1 MLTLENSSAKS
12 INSVSKSTNNPSA
25 SKIKDSSTNN
35 SIDMPEYS
43 LKLYKEYM
51 DTIDNGL
58 TNIEELKKEFEKC
71 VNSEVFIKDELRKFK
86 VDELKRKL
94 TIYSWATRKED
105 IIKDVYK
112 GMLIR
117 FCVGRDVVST
127 SSFTI
132 GSTGIRSEISLLDS
146 IRKTV
151 LEVTQ
156 ADLEKRVNSVIA
168 RKEFINKSFT
178 NPESKEEFKLFIRY
192 NGESSLSPEQKIRWD
207 ELNADTTL
215 EKKQK
220 ELEQKA
226 IISKVALDNVKL
238 ELKEYFH
245 TKRNHIVYIVTLSQ
259 KVDRGV
265 FDELCKKARQLGGNY
280 ATAWHSSPA
289 GFMFNDE
296 SEAQKFM
303 QLKEGD
309 VSRLDDLKA
318 RQEEVKEAAVER
330 LQEVAENLTEKAI
343 ESQSVERKV
352 NTERKARFA
361 ANAEKE
367 AEYNLFL
374 ASTLENIAEAIS
386 NQQTKYLS
394 NIRAKTHIETLEY
407 ILRSTKWEKAKKESK
422 RYEDI
427 KDDDP
432 VIDDVELIE
441 YPYPTLHF
449 SHLRDASSIKQAKGI
464 TLIIRRLT
472 KLFNQK
478 EKDKGYI
485 TIKNT
490 YLVEDIKKL
499 VSKIRP
505 FDKTL
510 AEYMSDRYS
519 HYERLQVMGLPNLP
533 TLRTALRE
541 YFSYR
546 GEQKKLDPI
555 KQMERALIG
564 TKIEGYFPTPKVVVE
579 QMLELAEIE
588 EGMTVIEP
596 NGGKGNIADLIRERH
611 PQANLS
617 VIEINSRLREILIAK
632 GHNLVGWNFLEHQGS
647 YDRVLMNPPFED
659 HQDIQHI
666 KFAHSL
672 LNPGGKV
679 VAIMSESPFFRM
691 DKESVS
697 FRDWLESVGGTN
709 EKLPNGS
716 FLDSE
721 RSTGVATRLV
731 VISKPKINSD
741 SEEIEVLAV
750 DNSKVDTTNFVDIT
764 VENNFTESF
773 TQVGSEKHSEV
784 LISEET
790 NIVDEIPNE
799 VEVANEVVEVNDEV
813 NDETSE
819 LELNLLVQ
827 ESEEIKLSTTD
838 TMYIAPSE
846 KILGFDEY
854 EEIRDK
860 FLQHQQ
866 NYSEIK
872 MNPITHGWQ
881 DIEHTYHGY
890 LLLSPGGKLVS
901 TIADEMLL
909 PNRKEVINFR
919 KWLKSVDATVEK
931 LDGKQLIVITKNTL
945 F

>member
-1 MLTLENSSAKS
+1 MLVQTNEPNTMSTERKPVGIMAAIEAKTVPKQAPAIATSNPYTIKEHKEFMDKLDLAQVTAQELKDTFERAVGSEGNLKAELSKLKVAELKDMLRGSFYRSEKKEYLIGKVYERVLMGFSLSESFMWQPFSETYNDAMRRQVYEASDEKILERAETLSRREKFLKKALINPETKEEYNLFILYRGEKSLSSEQKVVWDEFQA
-12 INSVSKSTNNPSA
+12 INS
-25 SKIKDSSTNN
+25 
-35 SIDMPEYS
+35 
-43 LKLYKEYM
+43 L
-51 DTIDNGL
+51 
-58 TNIEELKKEFEKC
+58 
-71 VNSEVFIKDELRKFK
+71 
-86 VDELKRKL
+86 
-94 TIYSWATRKED
+94 AT
-105 IIKDVYK
+105 
-112 GMLIR
+112 
-117 FCVGRDVVST
+117 
-127 SSFTI
+127 
-132 GSTGIRSEISLLDS
+132 
-146 IRKTV
+146 
-151 LEVTQ
+151 Q
-156 ADLEKRVNSVIA
+156 
-168 RKEFINKSFT
+168 
-178 NPESKEEFKLFIRY
+178 
-192 NGESSLSPEQKIRWD
+192 EQR
-207 ELNADTTL
+207 LA
-215 EKKQK
+215 
-220 ELEQKA
+220 QKA
-226 IISKVALDNVKL
+226 IVSKVDLGNVKL
-238 ELKEYFH
+238 ELVKHFH
-245 TKRNHIVYIVTLSQ
+245 THRNHDVFIVTMSER
-259 KVDRGV
+259 VDKEV
-265 FDELCKKARQLGGNY
+265 YEELCKKARQLGGNY
-280 ATAWHSSPA
+280 SKPWRDKATGSLSPG
-289 GFMFNDE
+289 GFMFNNE
-296 SEAQKFM
+296 TEAQKFM
-303 QLKEGD
+303 QLKESD
-309 VSRLDDLKA
+309 ISRLDDLKA
-318 RQEEVKEAAVER
+318 HQEEVQANAIEH
-330 LQEVAENLTEKAI
+330 LQEVAESLTEKAK

-374 ASTLENIAEAIS
+374 ASTLENIAEAICS
-386 NQQTKYLS
+386 QQTKYLS

-422 RYEDI
+422 RYEDV

-432 VIDDVELIE
+432 IVDDVELIE

-449 SHLRDASSIKQAKGI
+449 SHLKDASSIKQAKGI
-464 TLIIRRLT
+464 TLIIKRLT

-478 EKDKGYI
+478 DKDKGYI

-505 FDKTL
+505 FDKLL
-510 AEYMSDRYS
+510 AEYMSDRYA

-617 VIEINSRLREILIAK
+617 VIEINSRLRDILIAK

-647 YDRVLMNPPFED
+647 YDRVLMNPPFEE

-697 FRDWLESVGGTN
+697 FRDWLESVGGTS
-709 EKLPNGS
+709 EKLPSGS

-741 SEEIEVLAV
+741 SKEMEVLDV
-750 DNSKVDTTNFVDIT
+750 DNPNVDTNNSIDIT
-764 VENNFTESF
+764 VENSFTESF
-773 TQVGSEKHSEV
+773 TQVESEKHSEV

-799 VEVANEVVEVNDEV
+799 VEVANEVDEV
-813 NDETSE
+813 SDEAIEETSE

-827 ESEEIKLSTTD
+827 ESEEIKLDTTN
-838 TMYIAPSE
+838 TMDIAPSE
-846 KILGFDEY
+846 KVLGFDEY
-854 EEIRDK
+854 EEIRNN
-860 FLQHQQ
+860 FLQHQETYEQ
-866 NYSEIK
+866 IK

-881 DIEHTYHGY
+881 DIEHTYHAYY
-890 LLLSPGGKLVS
+890 LLNPGGKLVS

-909 PNRKEVINFR
+909 PNKKEVIHFR
-919 KWLKSVDATVEK
+919 KWLKSVSATVEK
-931 LDGKQLIVITKNTL
+931 LNGKTLVIITKNTL

>member
-374 ASTLENIAEAIS
+374 ASTLENIAEAIA
-386 NQQTKYLS
+386 NKQTKYLS
-394 NIRAKTHIETLEY
+394 NIRAKTHVETLEY
-407 ILRSTKWEKAKKESK
+407 ILRSTKWDKAKKESK

-427 KDDDP
+427 KDDEP
-432 VIDDVELIE
+432 VVDDVELVE

-449 SHLRDASSIKQAKGI
+449 SHLKDASSNKQAKGI
-464 TLIIRRLT
+464 TLIVKRLT
-472 KLFNQK
+472 KLFSQQD
-478 EKDKGYI
+478 KDKGYI

-490 YLVEDIKKL
+490 YFFEDIKKL
-499 VSKIRP
+499 VSKVKP
-505 FDKTL
+505 FDKHL
-510 AEYMSDRYS
+510 AECMSDRYT
-519 HYERLQVMGLPNLP
+519 HYERLQVMGLANLP

-564 TKIEGYFPTPKVVVE
+564 TKIDGYFPTPRAIVE
-579 QMLELAEIE
+579 QMLELAEVE
-588 EGMTVIEP
+588 DGMSVLEP
-596 NGGKGNIADLIRERH
+596 NGGNGNIADLIRERH
-611 PQANLS
+611 PQAKLS

-647 YDRVLMNPPFED
+647 YDRVLMNPPFEE

-709 EKLPNGS
+709 EKLPSGS

-731 VISKPKINSD
+731 VINKPNNID
-741 SEEIEVLAV
+741 DVLET
-750 DNSKVDTTNFVDIT
+750 S
-764 VENNFTESF
+764 FTESSAN
-773 TQVGSEKHSEV
+773 VESEKLSEV
-784 LISEET
+784 LVSEENVT
-790 NIVDEIPNE
+790 NE
-799 VEVANEVVEVNDEV
+799 VSDKVLDEV
-813 NDETSE
+813 IKDSLE
-819 LELNLLVQ
+819 LELDFLVLGSK
-827 ESEEIKLSTTD
+827 ETTTSTID
-838 TMYIAPSE
+838 TTPSK

-860 FLQHQQ
+860 FLQHKET
-866 NYSEIK
+866 YEEIK
-872 MNPITHGWQ
+872 MNPINPGWQ
-881 DIEHTYHGY
+881 DIDHTYHGY
-890 LLLSPGGKLVS
+890 LLLNPGGKLVS

-909 PNRKEVINFR
+909 LNKKEVIHFR
-919 KWLKSVDATVEK
+919 KWLKSVNATVEK
-931 LDGKQLIVITKNTL
+931 LDGKQLIIITKNTL